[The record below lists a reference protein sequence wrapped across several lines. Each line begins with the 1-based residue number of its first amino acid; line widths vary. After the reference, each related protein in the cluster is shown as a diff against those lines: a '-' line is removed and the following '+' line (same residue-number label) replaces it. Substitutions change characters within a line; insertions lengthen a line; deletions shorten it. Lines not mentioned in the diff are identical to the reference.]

1 MGRSATALF
10 FCRRNRRARES
21 SPCMRM
27 QRRIW
32 GGVFA
37 FLFAVILAGC
47 GDERKVGVVS
57 GTITDIEGDPVAN
70 AEVFIEGAV
79 NSRTRSL
86 HNGTYYLTNVP
97 DGFTIIRAR
106 AVIGGKEY
114 TGQNVAQVF
123 ENEQSKNVNIMIAP
137 TDRQGGVE
145 GFVRDAFG
153 RGIERARVFAGG
165 ALSSAFAVTDRRG
178 FYRITGLPAGYEYP
192 IVASAPDYENDK
204 RTVVIVAGETEIISF
219 TLNDSRNRPVQTPI
233 NLSATAWTMPRTLTA
248 TRSAREYDAYN
259 AIRALFDDK
268 PRSRRTVASRAASDY
283 WIEIDLSWE
292 YQEQLSL
299 LGYGIYRGRT
309 LEELRSNAIAFLRDP
324 LADFFADLDP
334 ALQPGVTYYYEMVAL
349 NTDFLNDQP
358 GTVSE
363 RSNRVSA
370 RPFTPI
376 AITRPFPNE
385 IVDGLVLQWTPVP
398 NADYYLVLIYD
409 RFPDYKVAPY
419 YPADLGNPGGAKVFA
434 PANSLVYPGPPLV
447 RGRTYYAV
455 VLAFTNDRSTRAIS
469 QIVPFQAR

>member
-1 MGRSATALF
+1 M
-10 FCRRNRRARES
+10 
-21 SPCMRM
+21 MM

-37 FLFAVILAGC
+37 FLCAVMLAGC
-47 GDERKVGVVS
+47 GENGKVGIVS
-57 GTITDIEGDPVAN
+57 GTITDVDDNPVAD
-70 AEVFIEGAV
+70 AEVFAANAV

-86 HNGTYYLTNVP
+86 YNGTYYLTNVP
-97 DGFTIIRAR
+97 DRFTIIRAR

-204 RTVVIVAGETEIISF
+204 RTVAIVAGRTTVVSF

-268 PRSRRTVASRAASDY
+268 PRPRRTVASRAASDY
-283 WIEIDLSWE
+283 WIEIDLRWE

-324 LADFFADLDP
+324 LANFFADLDP

-376 AITRPFPNE
+376 ALTRPFPNE
-385 IVDGLVLQWTPVP
+385 LVDGLVLQWTPVP

-409 RFPDYKVAPY
+409 RFPDYRVAPY

>member
-1 MGRSATALF
+1 MT
-10 FCRRNRRARES
+10 
-21 SPCMRM
+21 M

-37 FLFAVILAGC
+37 FLCAVILAAC
-47 GDERKVGVVS
+47 GGESKVGVVS
-57 GTITDIEGDPVAN
+57 GTITDIEGDPVAD
-70 AEVFIEGAV
+70 AEVFAANAV

-86 HNGTYYLTNVP
+86 HNGTFYLTNVP
-97 DGFTIIRAR
+97 DRFTIIRAR
-106 AVIGGKEY
+106 AVINGIEY

-137 TDRQGGVE
+137 ASRQGAVE
-145 GFVRDAFG
+145 GFVRDALG
-153 RGIERARVFAGG
+153 RGIEGARVFAGG
-165 ALSSAFAVTDRRG
+165 ALSSALAVTDRRG

-204 RTVVIVAGETEIISF
+204 RTVSIVAGETALVSF

-233 NLSATAWTMPRTLTA
+233 NLSATAWTMPRVLTA
-248 TRSAREYDAYN
+248 TRSAPRERDAYN

-268 PRSRRTVASRAASDY
+268 PRPRRTVASRAVGDY
-283 WIEIDLSWE
+283 WIEIDLSWDYE
-292 YQEQLSL
+292 EQLSL

-309 LEELRSNAIAFLRDP
+309 IDELNRNAIAFLRDP

-334 ALQPGVTYYYEMVAL
+334 ALQPNVTYYYEMVAL
-349 NTDFLNDQP
+349 NTDYLNDLP
-358 GTVSE
+358 GTVSG

-385 IVDGLVLQWTPVP
+385 IVDGLILQWTPVP

-419 YPADLGNPGGAKVFA
+419 FPADLSNPGAAKVFA
-434 PANSLVYPGPPLV
+434 PATALVYTGPPLV
-447 RGRTYYAV
+447 SGRTYYAV

>member
-1 MGRSATALF
+1 MT
-10 FCRRNRRARES
+10 
-21 SPCMRM
+21 M
-27 QRRIW
+27 QRCIW
-32 GGVFA
+32 GGLIA
-37 FLFAVILAGC
+37 FLVAGILAGC
-47 GDERKVGVVS
+47 GGDTKVGVVS
-57 GTITDIEGDPVAN
+57 GTITDIEGDPVAD
-70 AEVFIEGAV
+70 AEVFAANAV

-97 DGFTIIRAR
+97 DWFTIIRAR
-106 AVIGGKEY
+106 AVINGVEY

-137 TDRQGGVE
+137 ANRQGAVE
-145 GFVRDAFG
+145 GFVRDALG
-153 RGIERARVFAGG
+153 RGIEGARVFVGG
-165 ALSSAFAVTDRRG
+165 ALSSALAVTDRRG

-192 IVASAPDYENDK
+192 VVASAPDYENDK
-204 RTVVIVAGETEIISF
+204 RTVSIVAGETALLSF
-219 TLNDSRNRPVQTPI
+219 TLNDSRNRPVQAPI
-233 NLSATAWTMPRTLTA
+233 NLSATAWTMPRVLTA
-248 TRSAREYDAYN
+248 TRSAPRERDAYN

-268 PRSRRTVASRAASDY
+268 PRPRRTVASRAVGDY
-283 WIEIDLSWE
+283 WIEIDLSWDYE
-292 YQEQLSL
+292 EQLSL

-309 LEELRSNAIAFLRDP
+309 IDELNRNAIAFLRDP

-334 ALQPGVTYYYEMVAL
+334 ALQPNVTYYYEMVAL
-349 NTDFLNDQP
+349 NTDYLNDLP
-358 GTVSE
+358 GTVSG

-385 IVDGLVLQWTPVP
+385 IVDGLLLQWTPVP

-419 YPADLGNPGGAKVFA
+419 FPADLSNPGAAKVFA
-434 PANSLVYPGPPLV
+434 PATSLVYTGPPLV
-447 RGRTYYAV
+447 SGRTYYAV
-455 VLAFTNDRSTRAIS
+455 VLAFTNDRSTCAIS

>member
-1 MGRSATALF
+1 MMT
-10 FCRRNRRARES
+10 
-21 SPCMRM
+21 M

-37 FLFAVILAGC
+37 FLCAVILAGC
-47 GDERKVGVVS
+47 GGESKVGVVS
-57 GTITDIEGDPVAN
+57 GTITDIEGDPVAD
-70 AEVFIEGAV
+70 AEVFAANAV

-97 DGFTIIRAR
+97 DRFTIIRAR
-106 AVIGGKEY
+106 AVINGVEY
-114 TGQNVAQVF
+114 TGQNIAQVF
-123 ENEQSKNVNIMIAP
+123 ENEQSKSVNIMIAP
-137 TDRQGGVE
+137 ANRQGAVE
-145 GFVRDAFG
+145 GFVRDALG
-153 RGIERARVFAGG
+153 RGIEGARVFVGG
-165 ALSSAFAVTDRRG
+165 ALSSALAVTDRRG
-178 FYRITGLPAGYEYP
+178 FYRIAGLPAGYEYP

-204 RTVVIVAGETEIISF
+204 RTVSIVAGETALVSF
-219 TLNDSRNRPVQTPI
+219 TLNHSRNRPVQTPL
-233 NLSATAWTMPRTLTA
+233 NLTATAWTMPRVLTA
-248 TRSAREYDAYN
+248 TRSAPRERDAYN

-268 PRSRRTVASRAASDY
+268 PRTRRTVASRAVGDC
-283 WIEIDLSWE
+283 WIEIDLSWDYE
-292 YQEQLSL
+292 EQLSL

-309 LEELRSNAIAFLRDP
+309 IDELNRNAIAFLRDP

-334 ALQPGVTYYYEMVAL
+334 ALQPNVTYYYEMVAL
-349 NTDFLNDQP
+349 NTDYLNDLP
-358 GTVSE
+358 GTVSG

-385 IVDGLVLQWTPVP
+385 LVDGLLLQWTPVP

-419 YPADLGNPGGAKVFA
+419 FPADLSNPGAAKVFA
-434 PANSLVYPGPPLV
+434 PATSLVYTGPTLV
-447 RGRTYYAV
+447 SGRTYYAV

>member
-1 MGRSATALF
+1 
-10 FCRRNRRARES
+10 
-21 SPCMRM
+21 M

-32 GGVFA
+32 GGVIA
-37 FLFAVILAGC
+37 FLVAGILAGC
-47 GDERKVGVVS
+47 GGDTKVGVVS
-57 GTITDIEGDPVAN
+57 GTITDIEGDPVAD
-70 AEVFIEGAV
+70 AEVFAANAV

-97 DGFTIIRAR
+97 DRFTIIRAR
-106 AVIGGKEY
+106 AVINGIEY
-114 TGQNVAQVF
+114 TGQNIAQVF

-137 TDRQGGVE
+137 ANRQGAVE
-145 GFVRDAFG
+145 GFVRDALG
-153 RGIERARVFAGG
+153 RGIEGARVFAGG
-165 ALSSAFAVTDRRG
+165 ALSSALAVTDRRG
-178 FYRITGLPAGYEYP
+178 FYRIAGLPAGYEYP
-192 IVASAPDYENDK
+192 VVASAPDYENDK
-204 RTVVIVAGETEIISF
+204 RTVAIVAGETALVSF
-219 TLNDSRNRPVQTPI
+219 TLNDSRNRPVQTPF
-233 NLSATAWTMPRTLTA
+233 NLSATAWTLPRVLTA
-248 TRSAREYDAYN
+248 TRGNPRERDAYN

-268 PRSRRTVASRAASDY
+268 PRPRRTVASRAASDY

-292 YQEQLSL
+292 YEEQNSL

-309 LEELRSNAIAFLRDP
+309 IDELNRNAIAFLRDP

-334 ALQPGVTYYYEMVAL
+334 ALQPNVTYFYEMVAL
-349 NTDFLNDQP
+349 NTDYLNDLP
-358 GTVSE
+358 GTMSG

-385 IVDGLVLQWTPVP
+385 IVDGLILQWTPVP

-419 YPADLGNPGGAKVFA
+419 FPADLSNPGAAKVFA
-434 PANSLVYPGPPLV
+434 PATSLVYTGPPLV
-447 RGRTYYAV
+447 SGRTYYAV

>member
-1 MGRSATALF
+1 
-10 FCRRNRRARES
+10 
-21 SPCMRM
+21 M
-27 QRRIW
+27 QRRIQE
-32 GGVFA
+32 GVCA
-37 FLFAVILAGC
+37 FLVAVVLAGC
-47 GDERKVGVVS
+47 GENGKVGIVS
-57 GTITDIEGDPVAN
+57 GTITDVDGNPVAD
-70 AEVFIEGAV
+70 AEVFAANAV

-97 DGFTIIRAR
+97 DRFTVIRAR
-106 AVIGGKEY
+106 AVINGVEY
-114 TGQNVAQVF
+114 TGQNIAQVF
-123 ENEQSKNVNIMIAP
+123 ENEQSKSVNIMIAP
-137 TDRQGGVE
+137 ANRQGAVE
-145 GFVRDAFG
+145 GFVSDALG
-153 RGIERARVFAGG
+153 RGIEGARVFAGG
-165 ALSSAFAVTDRRG
+165 ALSSALAVTDRRG
-178 FYRITGLPAGYEYP
+178 FYRIAGLPAGYEYP

-204 RTVVIVAGETEIISF
+204 RTVSIVAGETALVSF

-233 NLSATAWTMPRTLTA
+233 NLSATAWTLPRMLTA

-268 PRSRRTVASRAASDY
+268 PRPRCTVASRAVGDY

-309 LEELRSNAIAFLRDP
+309 IDELNRNAIAFLRDP

-334 ALQPGVTYYYEMVAL
+334 ALQPNVTYYYEMVAL
-349 NTDFLNDQP
+349 NTDYLNDLP
-358 GTVSE
+358 GTVSG

-385 IVDGLVLQWTPVP
+385 LVDGLILQWTPVP

-434 PANSLVYPGPPLV
+434 PANSLVYTGPPLV

-455 VLAFTNDRSTRAIS
+455 VLAFTNNRNTRAIS

>member
-1 MGRSATALF
+1 M
-10 FCRRNRRARES
+10 
-21 SPCMRM
+21 MM

-37 FLFAVILAGC
+37 FLCAVMLAGC
-47 GDERKVGVVS
+47 GENGKVGIVS
-57 GTITDIEGDPVAN
+57 GTITDVDGNPVAD
-70 AEVFIEGAV
+70 AEVLAANAV

-97 DGFTIIRAR
+97 DRFTIIRAR
-106 AVIGGKEY
+106 AVINGIEY

-137 TDRQGGVE
+137 ASRQGTVE
-145 GFVRDAFG
+145 GFVRDALG
-153 RGIERARVFAGG
+153 RGIEGARVFAGG
-165 ALSSAFAVTDRRG
+165 ALSSALAVTDRRG

-204 RTVVIVAGETEIISF
+204 RTVSIVAGETALVSF
-219 TLNDSRNRPVQTPI
+219 TLNDSRNRPVQAPI
-233 NLSATAWTMPRTLTA
+233 NLSATAWTLPRVLTA
-248 TRSAREYDAYN
+248 TRSNPRERDAYN

-268 PRSRRTVASRAASDY
+268 PRPRRTVASRAVGDY

-292 YQEQLSL
+292 YEEQNSL

-309 LEELRSNAIAFLRDP
+309 IDELNRNAIAFLRDP

-334 ALQPGVTYYYEMVAL
+334 ALQPNVTYYYEMVAL
-349 NTDFLNDQP
+349 NTDYLNDLP
-358 GTVSE
+358 GTVSG

-385 IVDGLVLQWTPVP
+385 LVDGLILQWTPVP

-409 RFPDYKVAPY
+409 RFPDYQVAPY
-419 YPADLGNPGGAKVFA
+419 FPADLSNPGAAKVFA
-434 PANSLVYPGPPLV
+434 PATSLVYTGPPLV
-447 RGRTYYAV
+447 SGRTYYAV

>member
-1 MGRSATALF
+1 MT
-10 FCRRNRRARES
+10 
-21 SPCMRM
+21 M

-37 FLFAVILAGC
+37 FLCAVILAGC
-47 GDERKVGVVS
+47 GGESKVGVVS
-57 GTITDIEGDPVAN
+57 GTITDIEGDPVAD
-70 AEVFIEGAV
+70 AEVFAANAV

-97 DGFTIIRAR
+97 DRFTIIRAR
-106 AVIGGKEY
+106 AVINGVEY
-114 TGQNVAQVF
+114 TGQNIAQVF

-137 TDRQGGVE
+137 ADRQGAVE
-145 GFVRDAFG
+145 GFVRDALG
-153 RGIERARVFAGG
+153 RGIEGARVFAGG
-165 ALSSAFAVTDRRG
+165 ALSSALAVTDRRG
-178 FYRITGLPAGYEYP
+178 FYRIAGLPAGYEYP

-204 RTVVIVAGETEIISF
+204 RTVSIVAGETALVSF
-219 TLNDSRNRPVQTPI
+219 TLNDSRNRPVQMPI
-233 NLSATAWTMPRTLTA
+233 NLSATAWTMPRVLTA
-248 TRSAREYDAYN
+248 TRSAPRERDAYN

-268 PRSRRTVASRAASDY
+268 PRPRRTVASRAVGDY

-292 YQEQLSL
+292 YEEQNSL

-309 LEELRSNAIAFLRDP
+309 IDELNRNAIAFLRDP

-334 ALQPGVTYYYEMVAL
+334 ALQPNVTYYYEMVAL
-349 NTDFLNDQP
+349 NTDYLNDLP
-358 GTVSE
+358 GTVSG

-385 IVDGLVLQWTPVP
+385 IVDGLILQWTPVP

-419 YPADLGNPGGAKVFA
+419 FPADLSNPGAAKVFA
-434 PANSLVYPGPPLV
+434 PATALVYTGPPLV
-447 RGRTYYAV
+447 SGRTYYAV

>member
-1 MGRSATALF
+1 MT
-10 FCRRNRRARES
+10 
-21 SPCMRM
+21 M

-37 FLFAVILAGC
+37 FLCAVMLAGC
-47 GDERKVGVVS
+47 GENGKVGIVS
-57 GTITDIEGDPVAN
+57 GTITDVDDNPVAD
-70 AEVFIEGAV
+70 AEVFAANAV

-86 HNGTYYLTNVP
+86 YNGTYYLTNVP

-204 RTVVIVAGETEIISF
+204 RTVAIVAGRTTVVSF

-268 PRSRRTVASRAASDY
+268 PRPRRTVASRAASDY

-324 LADFFADLDP
+324 LANFFADLDP
-334 ALQPGVTYYYEMVAL
+334 ALQPNVTYYYEMVAL
-349 NTDFLNDQP
+349 NTDYLNDLP
-358 GTVSE
+358 GTVSG

-385 IVDGLVLQWTPVP
+385 IVDGLILQWTPVP

-409 RFPDYKVAPY
+409 RFPDYQVAPY
-419 YPADLGNPGGAKVFA
+419 FPTDLNNPGAAKVFA
-434 PANSLVYPGPPLV
+434 PATSLVYTGPPLV
-447 RGRTYYAV
+447 SGRTYYAV
-455 VLAFTNDRSTRAIS
+455 VLAFTNDRSTCAIS

>member
-1 MGRSATALF
+1 MMT
-10 FCRRNRRARES
+10 
-21 SPCMRM
+21 M

-37 FLFAVILAGC
+37 FLCAVILAAC
-47 GDERKVGVVS
+47 GGESKVGVVS
-57 GTITDIEGDPVAN
+57 GTITDIEGDPVAD
-70 AEVFIEGAV
+70 AEVFAANAV

-97 DGFTIIRAR
+97 DRFTIIRAR
-106 AVIGGKEY
+106 AVINGVEY
-114 TGQNVAQVF
+114 TGQNIAQVF
-123 ENEQSKNVNIMIAP
+123 ENEQSKSVNIMIAP
-137 TDRQGGVE
+137 ANRQGAVE
-145 GFVRDAFG
+145 GFVRDALG
-153 RGIERARVFAGG
+153 RGIEGARVFAGG
-165 ALSSAFAVTDRRG
+165 ALSSALAVTDRRG
-178 FYRITGLPAGYEYP
+178 FYRIAGLPAGYEYP

-204 RTVVIVAGETEIISF
+204 RTVSIVAGETALVSF
-219 TLNDSRNRPVQTPI
+219 TLNDSRNRPVQTPL
-233 NLSATAWTMPRTLTA
+233 NLTATAWTMPRVLTA
-248 TRSAREYDAYN
+248 TRSAPRERDAYN

-268 PRSRRTVASRAASDY
+268 PRTRRTVASRAVGDY

-292 YQEQLSL
+292 YEEQNSL

-309 LEELRSNAIAFLRDP
+309 IDELNRNAIAFLRDP

-334 ALQPGVTYYYEMVAL
+334 ALQPNVTYYYEMVAL
-349 NTDFLNDQP
+349 NTDYLNDLP
-358 GTVSE
+358 DTVSG

-385 IVDGLVLQWTPVP
+385 IVDGLILQWTPVP

-419 YPADLGNPGGAKVFA
+419 FPADLSNPGAAKVFA
-434 PANSLVYPGPPLV
+434 PATALVYTGPPLV
-447 RGRTYYAV
+447 SGRTYYAV
-455 VLAFTNDRSTRAIS
+455 VLAFTNNRNTRAIS

>member
-1 MGRSATALF
+1 M
-10 FCRRNRRARES
+10 
-21 SPCMRM
+21 
-27 QRRIW
+27 
-32 GGVFA
+32 
-37 FLFAVILAGC
+37 LAGC
-47 GDERKVGVVS
+47 GENGKVGIVS
-57 GTITDIEGDPVAN
+57 GTITDVDGNPVAN

-204 RTVVIVAGETEIISF
+204 RTVAIVAGRTTVVSF

-248 TRSAREYDAYN
+248 TRSAREYDAYH

-268 PRSRRTVASRAASDY
+268 PRPRRTVASRAASDY
-283 WIEIDLSWE
+283 WIDIDLSWE

-324 LADFFADLDP
+324 LANFFADLDP

-376 AITRPFPNE
+376 ALTRPFPNE
-385 IVDGLVLQWTPVP
+385 LVDGLVLQWTPVP

-409 RFPDYKVAPY
+409 RFPDYRVAPY

-455 VLAFTNDRSTRAIS
+455 VLAFTNDRNTRAIS